1 MNLLNKKAV
10 LFDLDGTLIDTEKIY
25 RQIWPKTCADMG
37 YVLTDEMYLS
47 LRSLGRPFAPKK
59 FKEWFGEDFDYDGA
73 RKIRKTYFDAYKAE
87 HGIELKKGAKEL
99 LTYLNDN
106 DILTVIVTATD
117 VVRAKEYLEFTGLAD
132 YFKRIV
138 SATMV
143 DEGKP
148 SPKVYEYAVKELGLD
163 KKDCVAVEDAPN
175 GVCSAHG
182 AGIDVVMVPDLTQPD
197 EELEK
202 IVYFKA
208 DSLLDLIE

>member
-1 MNLLNKKAV
+1 MNILNKKAV

-25 RQIWPKTCADMG
+25 RQIWPKAIADMG
-37 YVLTDEMYLS
+37 HVLTDDMYLS
-47 LRSLGRPFAPKK
+47 LRSLGRPFAPRQ
-59 FKEWFGEDFDYDGA
+59 FKDWFGEDFDYDGA

-87 HGIELKKGAKEL
+87 HGIQLKKGAKEL
-99 LTYLNDN
+99 LTHLNEN
-106 DILTVIVTATD
+106 GVLTVIVTATD
-117 VVRAKEYLEFTGLAD
+117 IVRAQEYLEFTGLAG

-175 GVCSAHG
+175 GVRSAYG
-182 AGIDVVMVPDLTQPD
+182 AGLDVIMVPDLTGPD
-197 EELEK
+197 EEISKML
-202 IVYFKA
+202 YFKA
-208 DSLLDLIE
+208 ESLLDLMA